1 MSGLNRLSSAYQA
14 LVKDSLTQYLNQIF
28 GYHALLYKS
37 VAKSL
42 VDGELSIKNQVVID
56 HFNYNA
62 DVVCRFEELP
72 FAADCI
78 DLAVL
83 PNILQA
89 AENPHQILREVERVL
104 IPEGYLIGIGRNPWS
119 WRGLVARYKSWRH
132 DKDSKERDIS
142 RCRMSD
148 WFRLL
153 GFETEALFCVSLS
166 NQKVQDSQLYD
177 WFKRLSNFSCNLFGA
192 YYIII
197 AKKKVS
203 TLTPIR
209 PSWRSNKQMVPSR
222 LAEPSVRS
230 QVENMFRNLGKDS
243 Q

>member
-1 MSGLNRLSSAYQA
+1 MSRLNSLSNAYQA
-14 LVKDSLTQYLNQIF
+14 LVKNNLAPYLNQIF

-37 VAKSL
+37 EAKLL
-42 VDGELSIKNQVVID
+42 VDNELSIKNQVVID
-56 HFNYNA
+56 HFNHDV

-104 IPEGYLIGIGRNPWS
+104 IPEGYLIVIGRNPWS
-119 WRGLVARYKSWRH
+119 WRGLLARYQSWRH
-132 DKDSKERDIS
+132 NKNSKERDIS
-142 RCRMSD
+142 RRRISD

-153 GFETEALFCVSLS
+153 GFETEQLFCVSLS
-166 NQKVQDSQLYD
+166 NQKVQVSQLYY
-177 WFKRLSNFSCNLFGA
+177 WLKRLSNLSCNLFGA
-192 YYIII
+192 YYIIV
-197 AKKKVS
+197 AKKKIS

-222 LAEPSVRS
+222 IAEPSVRS
-230 QVENMFRNLGKDS
+230 QVENMFRNLDKGS